1 MKASKTT
8 LTLALTAA
16 IGMAGIAHAAGNPF
30 ALNALSQGYMVA
42 AADDKAQDG
51 KCGGA
56 KDTKAQDGKCGGAKD
71 AKAQDGKCG
80 GAKEAKTTKAKD
92 GKCGEG
98 KCGAKGAN
106 AKQSGE
112 SNVAVEK

>member
-8 LTLALTAA
+8 LALALTAT
-16 IGMAGIAHAAGNPF
+16 IGAAGIAHASGNPF

-42 AADDKAQDG
+42 AADDKAKDGKCGEG

-56 KDTKAQDGKCGGAKD
+56 KGAKATD
-71 AKAQDGKCG
+71 A
-80 GAKEAKTTKAKD
+80 KAKD

-98 KCGAKGAN
+98 KCGGAKD
-106 AKQSGE
+106 AKAADTKAKDGST
-112 SNVAVEK
+112 K